1 MEFIKLKLNTY
12 DHSEVMHMKLIG
24 LSSGIVEVIPFD
36 HCLNFND
43 FFCPQT

>member
-24 LSSGIVEVIPFD
+24 LSSGILEVIPFD
-36 HCLNFND
+36 QMPKF
-43 FFCPQT
+43 Q